1 MVLRI
6 DRVEDGESVVFVLSG
21 RIEAEYVDEL
31 ERLFSQDGRT
41 ITLDLKEVTLI
52 DREVIDKIAR
62 WEGEGI
68 RLENCPAYVRD
79 WIEKLRI
86 QK

>member
-6 DRVEDGESVVFVLSG
+6 ERVEDGERVVFVLSG

-62 WEGEGI
+62 WESEGI

-79 WIEKLRI
+79 WIEKSRI

>member
-52 DREVIDKIAR
+52 DREVIDIIAR

>member
-6 DRVEDGESVVFVLSG
+6 ERVEDGESVVFVLSG

-62 WEGEGI
+62 WESEGI
-68 RLENCPAYVRD
+68 RLESCPAYVRD
-79 WIEKLRI
+79 WIEKSRI